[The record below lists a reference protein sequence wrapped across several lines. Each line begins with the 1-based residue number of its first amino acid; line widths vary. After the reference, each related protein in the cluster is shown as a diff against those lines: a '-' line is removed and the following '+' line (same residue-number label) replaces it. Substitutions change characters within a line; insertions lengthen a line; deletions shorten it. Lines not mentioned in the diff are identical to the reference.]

1 MRRWL
6 ATREMVRDRRSVALR
21 ESGRDWS
28 IGWDVSDHS
37 PQLYEGLEP
46 PLPTRPRAAAVA
58 PRGFDPAWLFLIAGL
73 AILAAAVLLP
83 AIDDT
88 HDVEWQRDRALAIE
102 GHRKDRLERY
112 GKYLAALD
120 RGEPD
125 LVEQLAAGQL
135 NLIREDRAL
144 LEAERTSQS
153 GRGGESQATMVF
165 AALEPAPL
173 VIEDRQRVGSMLEE
187 WTGNPAVRPWL
198 IAFGGVCT
206 LVGLMPPASRK
217 PIA

>member
-1 MRRWL
+1 
-6 ATREMVRDRRSVALR
+6 MVREGQRLALR
-21 ESGRDWS
+21 DSRPNWS
-28 IGWDVSDHS
+28 IGWIVRDAT
-37 PQLYEGLEP
+37 PQLDDGSEP
-46 PLPTRPRAAAVA
+46 SFAPVPRNQATASG
-58 PRGFDPAWLFLIAGL
+58 GFDPAWLFLIAGL
-73 AILAAAVLLP
+73 AILAAAVLMP

-88 HDVEWQRDRALAIE
+88 HDVEWQRDRAVAIE
-102 GHRKDRLERY
+102 GHRKDRLDRY

-120 RGEPD
+120 RAEPD

-144 LEAERTSQS
+144 LESVQTS
-153 GRGGESQATMVF
+153 RGGGGGGGGGSDNQATMVF

-187 WTGNPAVRPWL
+187 WTSNPAVRPWL

-206 LVGLMPPASRK
+206 LVGLMPPATRK
-217 PIA
+217 PLR

>member
-1 MRRWL
+1 MPPAPPPPSL
-6 ATREMVRDRRSVALR
+6 STRA
-21 ESGRDWS
+21 
-28 IGWDVSDHS
+28 
-37 PQLYEGLEP
+37 
-46 PLPTRPRAAAVA
+46 RAE
-58 PRGFDPAWLFLIAGL
+58 RGSGFDPAWLFLIAGL
-73 AILAAAVLLP
+73 AILAAAVLMP

-88 HDVEWQRDRALAIE
+88 HDVEWQRDRAVAIE

-144 LEAERTSQS
+144 LQAERVGGGGGGDQS
-153 GRGGESQATMVF
+153 GRGAENQATMVF

-173 VIEDRQRVGSMLEE
+173 LIEDRQRVGSMLEE
-187 WTGNPAVRPWL
+187 WTSNPAVRPWL

-217 PIA
+217 PTP